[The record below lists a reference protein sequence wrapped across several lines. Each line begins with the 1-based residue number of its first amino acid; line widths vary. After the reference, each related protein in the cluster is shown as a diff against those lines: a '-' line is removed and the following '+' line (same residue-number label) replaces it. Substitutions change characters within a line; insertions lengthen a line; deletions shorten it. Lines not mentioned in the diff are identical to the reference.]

1 MTEKAEAVRGRQAH
15 GVGPVRPLPDRR
27 AHEIFEECA
36 RATPSAVAAVH
47 RGTRWTYAELDAAA
61 NRVAGA
67 LLSAGL
73 RPEGVVSVISHR
85 SLDWLAAMLGI
96 FKAGGAYL
104 PIDPA
109 YPDER
114 ITDLLHR
121 SGSRLALVEDDVS
134 ERPLKEAAVRA
145 LPLAPAAA
153 DEARPARVGDE
164 ARPARVGDGALAY
177 IYFTSGSTGAPKG
190 AACEHAGM
198 LNHLLAKID
207 TFEITAGT
215 AVAQTASQCFDI
227 SLWQALAPLLVGGST
242 VIIDPEL
249 MLDVPALLALLAAEN
264 VGVLQLVPSYLD
276 VIVSRLE
283 RGDRAPD
290 SLRML
295 GVTGEAVS
303 RQILT
308 RWFKQC
314 PDVPV
319 VNAYGATEAS
329 DDTTHEVIRGM
340 ADDEQVTVGVPIANV
355 LVDVVGEDGLPV
367 AGHSI
372 GEITFSGV
380 CVGRGYINDPE
391 RTAEAFGDDPVR
403 PGLRRYRTGDY
414 GHWLSDGR
422 LRFVGRRDEQV
433 KISGVR
439 VEVGEVEAQ
448 LLRVAGVR
456 AACVI
461 VMPDGASKR
470 LAGFYTAEQAI
481 PTARELLADRL
492 PTQLVPRTLRWLPEF
507 PLTDNGKVDKRALA
521 ELETSS
527 ASGNSVTPPRTAA
540 ERRIATVWAEVLGL
554 PLDEVGRNDDFFAH
568 GGGSLA
574 AVRLVVQLGGL
585 ISLVDLMANPV
596 LADLAAAAEG
606 AGPAEAPLLQPLS
619 VPKDATAALVCVPY
633 EAGNALNFE
642 AMARALSAA
651 DVAVYAVELPG
662 HDFARPD
669 EELAGVDRVA
679 GPLTREILD
688 RIELPVALWG
698 HGAGVAL
705 ALETARSLREAGAP
719 PRHLFLAAGIE
730 REPADGGPA
739 GGGTAAGSTDIGA
752 WLRDAGALTDVD
764 QSRSSRGELIERAYR
779 HDLREAER
787 YLGAFSGTLDLPATI
802 VAIPSAPG
810 EGEATALCAD
820 VLPGAR
826 ITRFAEPSRYLV
838 RSHPAA
844 AAEIVTATLAAAEEG
859 STR

>member
-1 MTEKAEAVRGRQAH
+1 MTEKVEAVRGPQSR

-27 AHEIFEECA
+27 AHELFEECA
-36 RATPSAVAAVH
+36 RETPSALAAVH

-61 NRVAGA
+61 DRVAGA
-67 LLSAGL
+67 LLAAGL
-73 RPEGVVSVISHR
+73 RPEGVVAVISRR
-85 SLDWLAAMLGI
+85 SLDWLAAILGI
-96 FKAGGAYL
+96 FKAGGVYL

-114 ITDLLHR
+114 IADLLRR
-121 SGSRLALVEDDVS
+121 SGTRLALVEAEVS
-134 ERPLKEAAVRA
+134 ARPLEEAAVRA
-145 LPLAPAAA
+145 LPLAPSAAVA
-153 DEARPARVGDE
+153 ARPERVAED
-164 ARPARVGDGALAY
+164 ALAY

-198 LNHLLAKID
+198 LNHLLAKVD
-207 TFEITAGT
+207 TFELEPGT
-215 AVAQTASQCFDI
+215 VVAQTASQCFDI
-227 SLWQALAPLLVGGST
+227 SLWQAIAPLTVGGST

-249 MLDVPALLALLAAEN
+249 MLDVPGLLRLLGEEN

-276 VIVSRLE
+276 VIVTRLE
-283 RGDRAPD
+283 GGDPAPG

-303 RQILT
+303 RQVLT

-314 PDVPV
+314 PEVPV

-329 DDTTHEVIRGM
+329 DDTTHEVIRSM

-355 LVDVVGEDGLPV
+355 LVDVIGEDGLPV
-367 AGHSI
+367 RDDSV
-372 GEITFSGV
+372 GEVTFSGV

-414 GHWLSDGR
+414 GHWLPDGR

-433 KISGVR
+433 KISGMR

-448 LLRVAGVR
+448 LLRVPGVLS
-456 AACVI
+456 ACVI
-461 VMPDGASKR
+461 VMPDGVSKR

-481 PTARELLADRL
+481 PAVRELLAERL
-492 PTQLVPRTLRWLPEF
+492 PLQLIPRTLRWLPEL
-507 PLTDNGKVDKRALA
+507 PLTDNGKVDKRGLA
-521 ELETSS
+521 DLETNS
-527 ASGNSVTPPRTAA
+527 ASGNSLTPPRTDT

-554 PLDEVGRNDDFFAH
+554 PLDEVGRNDDFFAF

-596 LADLAAAAEG
+596 LADLAQAADG
-606 AGPAEAPLLQPLS
+606 AGSDDSSLLQPLS
-619 VPKDATAALVCVPY
+619 VPASATTALVCVPY

-642 AMARALSAA
+642 AMARALSAS

-662 HDFARPD
+662 HDIARPD
-669 EELAGVDRVA
+669 DELVGVDVIA
-679 GPLTREILD
+679 GRLSEEIRE
-688 RIELPVALWG
+688 RIGIPVALWG

-705 ALETARSLREAGAP
+705 ALETARSLRTAGAP
-719 PRHLFLAAGIE
+719 PRHLFLAAATGQE
-730 REPADGGPA
+730 SDGEPA
-739 GGGTAAGSTDIGA
+739 AAGSADIGA

-764 QSRSSRGELIERAYR
+764 QSRSSRTELIERAYL
-779 HDLREAER
+779 HDLGEAER
-787 YLGAFSGTLDLPATI
+787 SLGAFAGTLDVPATVI
-802 VAIPSAPG
+802 VIPRAPG
-810 EGEATALCAD
+810 ESDAAARCAD

-826 ITRFAEPSRYLV
+826 TTRFEDAGRYLV

-844 AAEIVTATLAAAEEG
+844 AAELVAATLADAEQG
-859 STR
+859 GTR

>member
-1 MTEKAEAVRGRQAH
+1 MTEKVEAVRGPQSR

-27 AHEIFEECA
+27 AHELFEECA
-36 RATPSAVAAVH
+36 RETPSAVAAVH

-61 NRVAGA
+61 DRVAGA
-67 LLSAGL
+67 LLAAGL
-73 RPEGVVSVISHR
+73 RPEGVVAVISRR
-85 SLDWLAAMLGI
+85 SLDWLAAILGI
-96 FKAGGAYL
+96 FKAGGVYL

-114 ITDLLHR
+114 IADLLRR
-121 SGSRLALVEDDVS
+121 SGTRLALVEAEVS
-134 ERPLKEAAVRA
+134 ARPLEEAAVRA
-145 LPLAPAAA
+145 LPLAPSAAVA
-153 DEARPARVGDE
+153 ARPERVAED
-164 ARPARVGDGALAY
+164 ALAY

-198 LNHLLAKID
+198 LNHLLAKVD
-207 TFEITAGT
+207 TFELESGT
-215 AVAQTASQCFDI
+215 VVAQTASQCFDI
-227 SLWQALAPLLVGGST
+227 SLWQAIAPLTVGGST

-249 MLDVPALLALLAAEN
+249 MLDVPGLLRLIGEEN

-276 VIVSRLE
+276 VIVTRLE
-283 RGDRAPD
+283 GGDPAPG

-303 RQILT
+303 RQVLT

-314 PDVPV
+314 PEVPV

-329 DDTTHEVIRGM
+329 DDTTHEVIRSM

-355 LVDVVGEDGLPV
+355 LVDVIGEDGLPV
-367 AGHSI
+367 RDDSV
-372 GEITFSGV
+372 GEVTFSGV

-414 GHWLSDGR
+414 GHWLPDGR

-433 KISGVR
+433 KISGMR

-448 LLRVAGVR
+448 LLRVPGVLS
-456 AACVI
+456 ACVI
-461 VMPDGASKR
+461 VMPDGVSKR
-470 LAGFYTAEQAI
+470 LAGFYTAEQAV
-481 PTARELLADRL
+481 PAVRELLAERL
-492 PTQLVPRTLRWLPEF
+492 PLQLVPRTLRWLPEL
-507 PLTDNGKVDKRALA
+507 PLTDNGKVDKRGLA
-521 ELETSS
+521 DLETNS
-527 ASGNSVTPPRTAA
+527 ASGNSLTPPRTDT

-554 PLDEVGRNDDFFAH
+554 PLDEVGRTDDFFAF

-596 LADLAAAAEG
+596 LADLAQAADG
-606 AGPAEAPLLQPLS
+606 AGSDDSSLLQPLS
-619 VPKDATAALVCVPY
+619 VPASATTALVCVPY

-642 AMARALSAA
+642 AMARALSAS

-662 HDFARPD
+662 HDIARPD
-669 EELAGVDRVA
+669 DELVGVDVIA
-679 GPLTREILD
+679 GRLSEEIRE
-688 RIELPVALWG
+688 RIGIPVALWG

-705 ALETARSLREAGAP
+705 ALETARSLRTAGAP
-719 PRHLFLAAGIE
+719 PRHLFLAAATG
-730 REPADGGPA
+730 RDSDGEPA
-739 GGGTAAGSTDIGA
+739 AAGSADIGA

-764 QSRSSRGELIERAYR
+764 QSRSSRTELIERAYL
-779 HDLREAER
+779 HDLGEAER
-787 YLGAFSGTLDLPATI
+787 SLGAFAGTLDVPATVI
-802 VAIPSAPG
+802 VIPRAPG
-810 EGEATALCAD
+810 ESDAAARCAD

-826 ITRFAEPSRYLV
+826 TTRFEDAGRYLV

-844 AAEIVTATLAAAEEG
+844 AAELVATTLADAERG
-859 STR
+859 GTR

>member
-1 MTEKAEAVRGRQAH
+1 MTEKVEAVRGRHAR
-15 GVGPVRPLPDRR
+15 GAGPVRPLPDRR

-36 RATPSAVAAVH
+36 RATPSAIAAVH
-47 RGTRWTYAELDAAA
+47 RGTRCTYAELDAAA
-61 NRVAGA
+61 DRMAGA
-67 LLSAGL
+67 LLAAGL
-73 RPEGVVSVISHR
+73 RSEDVVAVISHR

-96 FKAGGAYL
+96 FKAGGVYL

-114 ITDLLHR
+114 IADLLRR
-121 SGSRLALVEDDVS
+121 SGSRLALVEDEVS
-134 ERPLKEAAVRA
+134 ARPLEEAAVRA
-145 LPLAPAAA
+145 LSLAPAGA
-153 DEARPARVGDE
+153 VE

-190 AACEHAGM
+190 AACEHVGM

-207 TFEITAGT
+207 TFELAAGT
-215 AVAQTASQCFDI
+215 VVAQTASQCFDI

-249 MLDVPALLALLAAEN
+249 MLDIPALLDLLAAED

-283 RGDRAPD
+283 RGDRAPG

-303 RQILT
+303 RQVLT

-329 DDTTHEVIRGM
+329 DDTTHEVIRSM
-340 ADDEQVTVGVPIANV
+340 AADEQVTVGVPIANV

-367 AGHSI
+367 ADDTI

-414 GHWLSDGR
+414 GHWLPDGR

-448 LLRVAGVR
+448 LLRVPGVR

-470 LAGFYTAEQAI
+470 LAGFYSAEQAI
-481 PTARELLADRL
+481 PTVRELLAEQL
-492 PTQLVPRTLRWLPEF
+492 PVQLVPRTLRWLPEF

-521 ELETSS
+521 DLDTNS
-527 ASGNSVTPPRTAA
+527 ASGNSLTPPRTAV

-606 AGPAEAPLLQPLS
+606 TGPAEASLLQPLS

-662 HDFARPD
+662 HDIARPD

-679 GPLTREILD
+679 GPLSREILD

-719 PRHLFLAAGIE
+719 PRHLFLAAAIE

-739 GGGTAAGSTDIGA
+739 GDGTAGGGPAAAGSTDIGA

-779 HDLREAER
+779 HDLGEAER
-787 YLGAFSGTLDLPATI
+787 YLSAFSGTLDLPATI
-802 VAIPSAPG
+802 VAIPAAPG
-810 EGEATALCAD
+810 EGDAATRCAD

-826 ITRFAEPSRYLV
+826 ITRFEEPSRYLV

>member
-1 MTEKAEAVRGRQAH
+1 MTEKVEAVRGPQSR

-27 AHEIFEECA
+27 AHELFEECA
-36 RATPSAVAAVH
+36 RETPSAVAAVH

-61 NRVAGA
+61 DRVAGA
-67 LLSAGL
+67 LLAAGL
-73 RPEGVVSVISHR
+73 RPEGVVAVISRR
-85 SLDWLAAMLGI
+85 SLDWLAAILGI
-96 FKAGGAYL
+96 FKAGGVYL

-114 ITDLLHR
+114 IADLLRR
-121 SGSRLALVEDDVS
+121 SGTRLALVEAEVS
-134 ERPLKEAAVRA
+134 ARPLEEAAVRA
-145 LPLAPAAA
+145 LPLAPSAAVA
-153 DEARPARVGDE
+153 ARPERVAED
-164 ARPARVGDGALAY
+164 ALAY

-198 LNHLLAKID
+198 LNHLLAKVD
-207 TFEITAGT
+207 TFELESGT
-215 AVAQTASQCFDI
+215 VVAQTASQCFDI
-227 SLWQALAPLLVGGST
+227 SLWQAVAPLTVGGST

-249 MLDVPALLALLAAEN
+249 MLDVPGLLRLIGEEN

-276 VIVSRLE
+276 VIVTRLE
-283 RGDRAPD
+283 GGDPAPG

-303 RQILT
+303 RQVLT

-314 PDVPV
+314 PEVPV

-329 DDTTHEVIRGM
+329 DDTTHEVIRSM

-355 LVDVVGEDGLPV
+355 LVDVIGEDGLPV
-367 AGHSI
+367 RDDSV
-372 GEITFSGV
+372 GEVTFSGV

-414 GHWLSDGR
+414 GHWLPDGR

-433 KISGVR
+433 KISGMR

-448 LLRVAGVR
+448 LLRVPGVLS
-456 AACVI
+456 ACVI
-461 VMPDGASKR
+461 VMPDGVSKR
-470 LAGFYTAEQAI
+470 LAGFYTAEQAV
-481 PTARELLADRL
+481 PAVRELLAERL
-492 PTQLVPRTLRWLPEF
+492 PLQLVPRTLRWLPEL
-507 PLTDNGKVDKRALA
+507 PLTDNGKVDKRGLA
-521 ELETSS
+521 DLETNS
-527 ASGNSVTPPRTAA
+527 ASGNSLTPPRTDT

-554 PLDEVGRNDDFFAH
+554 PLDEVGRTDDFFAF

-596 LADLAAAAEG
+596 LADLAQAADG
-606 AGPAEAPLLQPLS
+606 AGPDDSSLLQPLS
-619 VPKDATAALVCVPY
+619 VPASATTALVCVPY

-642 AMARALSAA
+642 AMARALSAS

-662 HDFARPD
+662 HDIARPD
-669 EELAGVDRVA
+669 DELVGVDVIA
-679 GPLTREILD
+679 GRLSEEIRE
-688 RIELPVALWG
+688 RIGIPVALWG

-705 ALETARSLREAGAP
+705 ALETARSLRTAGAP
-719 PRHLFLAAGIE
+719 PRHLFLAAATG
-730 REPADGGPA
+730 RDSDGEPA
-739 GGGTAAGSTDIGA
+739 AAGSADIGA

-764 QSRSSRGELIERAYR
+764 QSRSSRTELIERAYL
-779 HDLREAER
+779 HDLGEAER
-787 YLGAFSGTLDLPATI
+787 SLGAFAGTLDVPATVI
-802 VAIPSAPG
+802 VIPRAPG
-810 EGEATALCAD
+810 ESDAAARCAD

-826 ITRFAEPSRYLV
+826 TTRFEDAGRYLV

-844 AAEIVTATLAAAEEG
+844 AAELVATTLADAERG
-859 STR
+859 GTR

>member
-1 MTEKAEAVRGRQAH
+1 MTEKVEAVRGPQSR

-27 AHEIFEECA
+27 AHELFEECA
-36 RATPSAVAAVH
+36 RETPSAVAAVH

-61 NRVAGA
+61 DRVAGA
-67 LLSAGL
+67 LLAAGL
-73 RPEGVVSVISHR
+73 RPEGVVAVVSRR
-85 SLDWLAAMLGI
+85 SLDWLAAILGI
-96 FKAGGAYL
+96 FKAGGVYL

-114 ITDLLHR
+114 IADLLRR
-121 SGSRLALVEDDVS
+121 SGTRLALVEAEVS
-134 ERPLKEAAVRA
+134 ARPLEEVAVRA
-145 LPLAPAAA
+145 LPLAPSAAVA
-153 DEARPARVGDE
+153 ARPERVAED
-164 ARPARVGDGALAY
+164 ALAY

-198 LNHLLAKID
+198 LNHLLAKVD
-207 TFEITAGT
+207 TFELESGT
-215 AVAQTASQCFDI
+215 VVAQTASQCFDI
-227 SLWQALAPLLVGGST
+227 SLWQAVAPLTVGGST

-249 MLDVPALLALLAAEN
+249 MLDVPGLLRLIGEEN

-276 VIVSRLE
+276 VIVTRLE
-283 RGDRAPD
+283 GGDPAPG

-303 RQILT
+303 RQVLT

-314 PDVPV
+314 PEVPV

-329 DDTTHEVIRGM
+329 DDTTHEVIRSM

-355 LVDVVGEDGLPV
+355 LVDVIGEDGLPV
-367 AGHSI
+367 RDDSV
-372 GEITFSGV
+372 GEVTFSGV

-414 GHWLSDGR
+414 GHWLPDGR

-433 KISGVR
+433 KISGMR

-448 LLRVAGVR
+448 LLRVPGVLS
-456 AACVI
+456 ACVI
-461 VMPDGASKR
+461 VMPDGVSKR
-470 LAGFYTAEQAI
+470 LAGFYTAEQAV
-481 PTARELLADRL
+481 PAVRELLAERL
-492 PTQLVPRTLRWLPEF
+492 PLQLVPRTLRWLPEL
-507 PLTDNGKVDKRALA
+507 PLTDNGKVDKRGLA
-521 ELETSS
+521 DLETNS
-527 ASGNSVTPPRTAA
+527 ASGNSLTPPRTDT

-554 PLDEVGRNDDFFAH
+554 PLDEVGRNDDFFAF

-596 LADLAAAAEG
+596 LADLAQAADG
-606 AGPAEAPLLQPLS
+606 AGPDDSSLLQPLS
-619 VPKDATAALVCVPY
+619 VPASATTALVCVPY

-642 AMARALSAA
+642 AMARALSAS

-662 HDFARPD
+662 HDIARPD
-669 EELAGVDRVA
+669 DELVGVDVIA
-679 GPLTREILD
+679 GRLSEEIRE
-688 RIELPVALWG
+688 RIGIPVALWG

-705 ALETARSLREAGAP
+705 ALETARSLRTAGAP
-719 PRHLFLAAGIE
+719 PRHLFLAAATG
-730 REPADGGPA
+730 RDSDGEPA
-739 GGGTAAGSTDIGA
+739 AAGSADIGA

-764 QSRSSRGELIERAYR
+764 QSRSSRTELIERAYL
-779 HDLREAER
+779 HDLGEAER
-787 YLGAFSGTLDLPATI
+787 SLGAFAGTLDVPATVI
-802 VAIPSAPG
+802 VIPRAPG
-810 EGEATALCAD
+810 ESDAAARCAD

-826 ITRFAEPSRYLV
+826 TTRFEDAGRYLV

-844 AAEIVTATLAAAEEG
+844 AAELVATTLADAERG
-859 STR
+859 GTR

>member
-1 MTEKAEAVRGRQAH
+1 MTEKVEAVRGPRSR

-27 AHEIFEECA
+27 AHELFEECA
-36 RATPSAVAAVH
+36 RETPSAVAAVH

-61 NRVAGA
+61 DRVAGA
-67 LLSAGL
+67 LLAAGL
-73 RPEGVVSVISHR
+73 RPEGVVAVISRR
-85 SLDWLAAMLGI
+85 SLDWLAAILGI
-96 FKAGGAYL
+96 FKAGGVYL

-114 ITDLLHR
+114 IADLLRR
-121 SGSRLALVEDDVS
+121 SGTRLALVEAEVS
-134 ERPLKEAAVRA
+134 VRPLEEAAVRA
-145 LPLAPAAA
+145 LPLAPSAAVA
-153 DEARPARVGDE
+153 ARPERVAED
-164 ARPARVGDGALAY
+164 ALAY

-198 LNHLLAKID
+198 LNHLLAKVD
-207 TFEITAGT
+207 TFELESGT
-215 AVAQTASQCFDI
+215 VVAQTASQCFDI
-227 SLWQALAPLLVGGST
+227 SLWQAIAPLTVGGST

-249 MLDVPALLALLAAEN
+249 MLDVPGLLRLLGEEN

-276 VIVSRLE
+276 VIVTRLE
-283 RGDRAPD
+283 GGDPAPG

-303 RQILT
+303 RQVLT

-314 PDVPV
+314 PEVPV

-329 DDTTHEVIRGM
+329 DDTTHEVIRSM

-355 LVDVVGEDGLPV
+355 LVDVIGEDGLPV
-367 AGHSI
+367 RDDSV
-372 GEITFSGV
+372 GEVTFSGV

-414 GHWLSDGR
+414 GHWLPDGR

-433 KISGVR
+433 KISGMR

-448 LLRVAGVR
+448 LLRVPGVLS
-456 AACVI
+456 ACVI
-461 VMPDGASKR
+461 VMPDGVSKR

-481 PTARELLADRL
+481 PAVRELLAERL
-492 PTQLVPRTLRWLPEF
+492 PLLLIPRTLRWLPEL
-507 PLTDNGKVDKRALA
+507 PLTDNGKVDKRGLA
-521 ELETSS
+521 DLETNS
-527 ASGNSVTPPRTAA
+527 ASGNSLTPPRTDT

-554 PLDEVGRNDDFFAH
+554 PLDEVGRNDDFFAF

-596 LADLAAAAEG
+596 LADLAQAADG
-606 AGPAEAPLLQPLS
+606 AGSDDSALLQPLS
-619 VPKDATAALVCVPY
+619 VPASATTALVCVPY

-642 AMARALSAA
+642 AMARALSAS

-662 HDFARPD
+662 HDIARPD
-669 EELAGVDRVA
+669 DELVGIDVIAGRLSEEI
-679 GPLTREILD
+679 RE
-688 RIELPVALWG
+688 RIGIPVALWG

-705 ALETARSLREAGAP
+705 ALETARSLRTAGAV
-719 PRHLFLAAGIE
+719 PRHLFLAAATGQDSDG
-730 REPADGGPA
+730 EPA
-739 GGGTAAGSTDIGA
+739 AAGSADIGA

-764 QSRSSRGELIERAYR
+764 QSRSSRTELIERAYL
-779 HDLREAER
+779 HDLGEAER
-787 YLGAFSGTLDLPATI
+787 SLGAFAGTLDVPATVI
-802 VAIPSAPG
+802 VIPRAPG
-810 EGEATALCAD
+810 ESDAAARCAD

-826 ITRFAEPSRYLV
+826 TTRFEDAGRYLV

-844 AAEIVTATLAAAEEG
+844 AAELVAATLADAEQG
-859 STR
+859 GTR